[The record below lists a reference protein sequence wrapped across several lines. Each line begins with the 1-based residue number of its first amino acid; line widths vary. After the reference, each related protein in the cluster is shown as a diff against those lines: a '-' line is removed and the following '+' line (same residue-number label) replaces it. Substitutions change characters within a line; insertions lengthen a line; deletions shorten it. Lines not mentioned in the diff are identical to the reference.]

1 MLPVPFLRLACL
13 GLLFLCAGARAETVL
28 VLGDSIGAAFGL
40 RPEQGWV
47 AKLRDRLG
55 PEHSVVNASVSG
67 ETTGGGLARLPALIE
82 RHEPDVV
89 VVELGGND
97 GLRGYPLAR
106 VRANLQAL
114 VERSRAS
121 GARVL
126 LLGMRI
132 PPNYGPRYADGF
144 HDLFAEVARDRDG
157 VLLVPF
163 FLEGVAAEPDMMQD
177 DGIHPTAA
185 AQERLVRVAAEALER
200 LQGDR

>member
-1 MLPVPFLRLACL
+1 MGLCL
-13 GLLFLCAGARAETVL
+13 LCAAARADTVL

-55 PEHSVVNASVSG
+55 PQHTVVNASVSG
-67 ETTGGGLARLPALIE
+67 ETTGGGLARLPALLE

-97 GLRGYPLAR
+97 GLRGYPLGR
-106 VRANLQAL
+106 IRANLDAL
-114 VERSRAS
+114 VERSWTT

-144 HDLFAEVARDRDG
+144 HALFAAVADDRDG
-157 VLLVPF
+157 VALVPF
-163 FLEGVAAEPDMMQD
+163 FLEGVAAEPGMMQA

-185 AQERLVRVAAEALER
+185 AQERLARVAVDALER
-200 LQGDR
+200 LRAGPGSPLR